1 MMLTQLINQA
11 VTPGPSASGLPS
23 KEKLRMPGYA
33 PEIKTGMGVAGM
45 QGGRYLRCLA
55 VILSLALLL
64 GVATGEPAAAA
75 PAPATSPAA
84 TTNPAPAPLPSQL
97 LPAAPEMGQQPVTRF
112 RMAVDEVPNGVR
124 LGFEWPIA
132 TNAAVFVRG
141 DRLWVVFDHIA
152 QVDAGNLT
160 ASFSRWVL
168 SASQLPHPAATVLT
182 IRLADQL
189 QPMVRRSGTTW
200 VVDLTTTA
208 QLLSQPIGIE
218 RESVSTGRTR
228 AILPTVEAGQVFKL
242 IDREA
247 GDEINVIPLGSP
259 GFGIAQLQEFIQ
271 FRVLPSAQGIAII
284 SLTDDLAIDAT
295 SIGVA
300 VSAPRGLTLSL
311 PQVGSTAIV
320 RVNRRPIANWSAWAD
335 DRGTDP
341 EARRKAL
348 LLAASAE
355 PVGLRNPARLE
366 LARFL
371 VGHYMAPDALGVLR
385 AIAADDA
392 VVAND
397 AEYRAMRG
405 IADAQL
411 GRYGDASADLAH
423 PGLEFDPHSA
433 LWRSRIAA
441 ARRNWA
447 EAREQYIRGADVLGA
462 YGAAEQTRFHLA
474 AARAAI
480 GLGDLTSAK
489 TELAVAYP
497 PAGIPGLKAEKVF
510 LEGVIAQA
518 NSDNARAFEGYDAA
532 VAIDWRPIRV
542 EAELARIS
550 LGLALGSLPSDEA
563 IGRLERLR
571 FAWRGD
577 ALERDV
583 ITRLYELYA
592 AREDWRSALDLMRA
606 AVATFPNAVET
617 PAIRARMSAMFNDL
631 FAKGGADK
639 LTPLGALALYY
650 DFRELTPLDA
660 QGDEMIRRLADRLAS
675 VDLLDRAAELLDH
688 QVRHRLVGTA
698 KAQVAARLA
707 LLYLLDRNPG
717 KALAT
722 LDLSEQP
729 QLPEALTAQRRL
741 LRARALADLDR
752 PKDALELLVEDQS
765 VPASELISDIA
776 WKAEAWPLVSATNET
791 LLGTRWQGDKPLTQ
805 AERGRVLRAAVAMT
819 LANDAA
825 GLDRVRS
832 NWSQKMEGG
841 PGDDAFKLIVGRVS
855 PKTTTFRDLA
865 NSIATVGTLESFM
878 ASYRD
883 RIQNAGLSAI
893 N

>member
-1 MMLTQLINQA
+1 
-11 VTPGPSASGLPS
+11 
-23 KEKLRMPGYA
+23 
-33 PEIKTGMGVAGM
+33 M
-45 QGGRYLRCLA
+45 QWGRYRRGRAL
-55 VILSLALLL
+55 ILSVALLIGAAQ
-64 GVATGEPAAAA
+64 GVLAAAA
-75 PAPATSPAA
+75 PEGPASPAA
-84 TTNPAPAPLPSQL
+84 TPLPSQL
-97 LPAAPEMGQQPVTRF
+97 LPAVPGAAQQPMMQVS
-112 RMAVDEVPNGVR
+112 MAVDEVPNGLR
-124 LGFEWPIA
+124 LGFAWPTA
-132 TNAAVFVRG
+132 VNAAVFVRG
-141 DRLWVVFDHIA
+141 DRLWVVFDHMG
-152 QVDAGNLT
+152 QVDASNLT
-160 ASFSRWVL
+160 ASFSRWAL

-182 IRLADQL
+182 VRLADQL
-189 QPMVRRSGTTW
+189 QPLVRRSGTSW
-200 VVDLTTTA
+200 VIDLTTMA
-208 QLLSQPIGIE
+208 QTLAQPIGIE
-218 RESVSTGRTR
+218 RETVSTGRPR
-228 AILPTVEAGQVFKL
+228 AILPTVEAGRVLRL

-247 GDEINVIPLGSP
+247 GDEINVIPLASP
-259 GFGIAQLQEFIQ
+259 GFGISQLQEFIQ

-311 PQVGSTAIV
+311 PQAGSSTIV
-320 RVNRRPIANWSAWAD
+320 RVDRRPIANWSAWAD
-335 DRGTDP
+335 DRGLDR
-341 EARRKAL
+341 EERRKTL

-355 PVGLRNPARLE
+355 PLGQRNPARLE

-371 VGHYMAPDALGVLR
+371 VGHYMASDALGVLR
-385 AIAADDA
+385 AIAAEDP

-411 GRYGDASADLAH
+411 GRYGEASADLAH

-447 EAREQYIRGADVLGA
+447 EAREQYIRGADVLGT

-480 GLGDLTSAK
+480 GLGDLQSAQ

-497 PAGIPGLKAEKVF
+497 PVGMPDLLSEKVF
-510 LEGVIAQA
+510 LEGVVAQA
-518 NSDNARAFEGYDAA
+518 KSDNVLALERYDAA
-532 VAIDWRPIRV
+532 VAVDWRPIRV

-550 LGLALGSLPSDEA
+550 LGSAVGSLTSEEA
-563 IGRLERLR
+563 IARLERLR

-592 AREDWRSALDLMRA
+592 AREDWRSALNLMRT
-606 AVATFPNAVET
+606 AVAAFPNAVET
-617 PAIRARMSAMFNDL
+617 PAIRTRMSGMFNNL
-631 FAKGGADK
+631 FAKGGADR

-688 QVRHRLVGTA
+688 QVRHRLAGTA

-707 LLYLLDRNPG
+707 LVYLLDRNPG

-729 QLPEALTAQRRL
+729 QLPEALTGQRRL

-752 PKDALELLVEDQS
+752 PKDALQLLAEDRS
-765 VPASELISDIA
+765 DPASELISDIA
-776 WKAEAWPLVSATNET
+776 WKVDAWPLVSATNES
-791 LLGTRWQGDKPLTQ
+791 LLGSRWQGDTPLNQ
-805 AERGRVLRAAVAMT
+805 SERGRVLRAAVAMT
-819 LANDAA
+819 LSNDAA
-825 GLDRVRS
+825 GLDRLRS

-841 PGDDAFKLIVGRVS
+841 PGEDAFKLIVGRVD
-855 PKTTTFRDLA
+855 PRTTAFRDLA

-878 ASYRD
+878 ANYRD